1 MSTIELIHGDCLSVM
16 RDMEDDSVDLLIT
29 SPPYGKKRR
38 YQELHFSLT
47 GQDWV
52 DWCVERWIEC
62 DRICKGL
69 VAWVVDGGTKNFQWD
84 ATPALLAADLH
95 RRGIK
100 LRKPPIFHRIG
111 IPGSGGPDWWRS
123 DYELILCSSKGRLPW
138 SDNTANGNPC
148 RYPPGGAMSHRTQSG
163 ARVGKMASAAREPKA
178 LAFLDGKMPPGSKLH
193 TKNNGKEMRVQ
204 CYVPP
209 EKANAGN
216 VLRCSVGGGRMGSK
230 YAHENEAPF
239 PMELIDP
246 FVKCFC
252 PQNGVVMDCF
262 MGSGTTIE
270 VARNNGRNAIG
281 VDCRES
287 QILLTK
293 QRLGI
298 E

>member
-1 MSTIELIHGDCLSVM
+1 MSTIELIHGDCLEVM
-16 RDMEDDSVDLLIT
+16 RDMEDNSVDLLIT

-38 YQELHFSLT
+38 YQELNFSLT

-95 RRGIK
+95 RRGVR
-100 LRKPPIFHRIG
+100 LRKPPIFHRVG
-111 IPGSGGPDWWRS
+111 IPGSGGNDWWRS
-123 DYELILCSSKGRLPW
+123 DYELIICSSKGKLPW

-148 RYPPGGAMSHRTQSG
+148 RYGPGGAMSHRIPSG
-163 ARVGKMASAAREPKA
+163 LRVGDR
-178 LAFLDGKMPPGSKLH
+178 FLKSCTQGGISE
-193 TKNNGKEMRVQ
+193 TGEIVRVVRRQ
-204 CYVPP
+204 YKIP

-216 VLRCSVGGGRMGSK
+216 VIKCSVGGGKMGSK
-230 YAHENEAPF
+230 YAHDNEAPF

-252 PQNGVVMDCF
+252 PPDGTVLDCF
-262 MGSGTTIE
+262 MGSGTSIE
-270 VARNNGRNAIG
+270 VARSNGRNAIG
-281 VDCRES
+281 IDCRES
-287 QILLTK
+287 QVLLTK
-293 QRLGI
+293 RRLGI